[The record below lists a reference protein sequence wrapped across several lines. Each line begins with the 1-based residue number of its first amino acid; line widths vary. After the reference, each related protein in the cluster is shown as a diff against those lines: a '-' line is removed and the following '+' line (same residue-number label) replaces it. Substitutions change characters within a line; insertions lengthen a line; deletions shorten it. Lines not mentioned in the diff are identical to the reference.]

1 MALYRFTDS
10 IIFSIIIHNFIHNF
24 YSIHLFPFLINR
36 TGLSQIISSYHWQW
50 LTCWSLYARCHLMHY
65 KIYTA
70 NGYSDRSCVTFTIAS
85 MCTFRLPVFC
95 ICVVYLS
102 IGKLRHFDLYL
113 SKVLLFSLPPVGK
126 MINCVRCTFSVVVV
140 IVQIYDFTF
149 TRNMFSVF
157 LSTLPHSYL

>member
-1 MALYRFTDS
+1 
-10 IIFSIIIHNFIHNF
+10 
-24 YSIHLFPFLINR
+24 
-36 TGLSQIISSYHWQW
+36 
-50 LTCWSLYARCHLMHY
+50 MHY

-157 LSTLPHSYL
+157 LSTLPHSYLWPSGVIQWSIQWFAKWILRGKRKSAQRKNREKKSLSAQYL